1 MPYWQAALGVTVRV
15 PHLCWMSMKGEAKR
29 DYPASIFYQSPWWE
43 KYRLIAD
50 HFARVGTAMTR
61 GKAAVRVAVVHPIE
75 SYWLHFGPSEQTAA
89 VRGQLEARFKSIA
102 ETLLVGKIDFDYL
115 CEALL
120 PEFCPEASAPLKV
133 GEMTYDAVVVACET
147 LRKTTLTRLRAFREA
162 GGDLIFVGKP
172 PRFTDAEPDEVTLD
186 ENVIARQ
193 CAFIDE
199 IHAMGKEVL
208 LSNHTLKFMDC
219 RRTADLV
226 EFLLK
231 RKPDVIKLVGWCA
244 TDEQLAEYFRT
255 VLFLKAQDYPARI
268 HYHCSGPLSKAT
280 RFIGPMLGSYLMF
293 CIDRYDTH
301 ADVNQLPLREM
312 LSVYGIWNR
321 L

>member
-1 MPYWQAALGVTVRV
+1 MGASFARQPGPLLVDVIKDDS
-15 PHLCWMSMKGEAKR
+15 CKGLI
-29 DYPASIFYQSPWWE
+29 ASIRNGTIAGAMGFDVHVS
-43 KYRLIAD
+43 RLPE
-50 HFARVGTAMTR
+50 R
-61 GKAAVRVAVVHPIE
+61 
-75 SYWLHFGPSEQTAA
+75 EQTAEKMRS
-89 VRGQLEARFKSIA
+89 VFGCTQLPTLALHYDNSIPDEGRTAILRTAAEAGASCVDMQGYTFGDRHPKA
-102 ETLLVGKIDFDYL
+102 TLVGSMYSF
-115 CEALL
+115 A
-120 PEFCPEASAPLKV
+120 
-133 GEMTYDAVVVACET
+133 
-147 LRKTTLTRLRAFREA
+147 
-162 GGDLIFVGKP
+162 
-172 PRFTDAEPDEVTLD
+172 DAEPDEVTLD

-293 CIDRYDTH
+293 CIDRYDAY

-312 LSVYGIWNR
+312 LSVYGIWDR